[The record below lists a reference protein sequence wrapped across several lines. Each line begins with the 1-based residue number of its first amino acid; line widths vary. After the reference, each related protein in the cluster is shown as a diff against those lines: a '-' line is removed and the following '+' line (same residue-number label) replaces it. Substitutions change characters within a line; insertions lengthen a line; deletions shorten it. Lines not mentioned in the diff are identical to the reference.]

1 MDELVATYPL
11 MYTESMNTVLTQ
23 EAVRYNKLIIAYNQS
38 LADLLKALKGLVV
51 MSGELDA
58 MLISLYT
65 NQVPA
70 LWAKKAYP
78 SLKPLAA
85 WVDDLAER
93 LAFVQKWVDK
103 GPPPAY
109 WVSGFFF
116 PQAFLTGTLQNY
128 ARKYQVAIDSVNF
141 DFHVLQ
147 REGASDILAKPPD
160 GVYIYGLFL
169 EGAGWDPSEKCL
181 VESKPK
187 ELFVSFPAIHL
198 DPKTDRKEPTSGVY
212 SCPCYKTTTRAG
224 TLSTTGHST
233 NFVLMVEVPSKEPCT
248 GRFEKYVET
257 FSAHWIKR
265 AVALFTTLS
274 Y

>member
-1 MDELVATYPL
+1 
-11 MYTESMNTVLTQ
+11 MNTVLTQ
-23 EAVRYNKLIIAYNQS
+23 EATRYNKLISIYNSS
-38 LADLLKALKGLVV
+38 LANLLKALKGLVV
-51 MSGELDA
+51 MSGELEA
-58 MLISLYT
+58 MLSSLYS

-70 LWAKKAYP
+70 LWAKQAYP

-85 WVDDLAER
+85 WVDDLAAR
-93 LAFVQKWVDK
+93 LKFVQLWVNK

-128 ARKYQVAIDSVNF
+128 ARKYKVAIDSVNF
-141 DFHVLQ
+141 DFHVLKK
-147 REGASDILAKPPD
+147 EGAADIFSKPDD

-169 EGAGWDPSEKCL
+169 EGAGWDPIEHAL

-198 DPKTDRKEPTSGVY
+198 DPKQNRQEPTRGVY

-224 TLSTTGHST
+224 TLS
-233 NFVLMVEVPSKEPCT
+233 
-248 GRFEKYVET
+248 
-257 FSAHWIKR
+257 
-265 AVALFTTLS
+265 
-274 Y
+274 